1 MGALGAL
8 SRCLLGVCRCC
19 CATFL
24 KLLGS
29 RSKGLRL
36 LAVLIL
42 LYSISLVVMIYSHT
56 TATTLSLV
64 SPNHPWQFP
73 MNYDVSSSSANNKDD
88 EFQHK
93 NNEPIH
99 WQRDSTSS
107 TDEVSACLLVMDDNH
122 YLIEWI
128 AYHYHAA
135 NLRNLII
142 VNDEHS
148 MTSPYTVLE
157 RWKGRMD
164 ILLWNKDEHYMTPAE
179 FTAAQQEVTNYFG
192 NDMPP
197 SLVLHR
203 ARQRLFYYKCL
214 QNLQARKKSWV
225 LLTDSDE
232 FVRLN
237 YDLIE
242 KEESSSNLTALPI
255 QEPGSV
261 SSFLN
266 QHATTS
272 IVNQKS
278 KDEVKEDSAIYM
290 LQSSPCVQVPRLR
303 FAGGEE
309 TTDEVIIHNNND
321 GYNASDFL
329 TLRWT
334 SHAPPTDYKRN
345 KISKAIVDVSRI
357 PPQDLLPV
365 DSIHVPVRAV
375 CQQRRLHV
383 RTTQSFLVI
392 HHYLGDLEQYLYR
405 ENDARI
411 LRTADKYYADSKS
424 LSSPQVSKAMQPWL
438 NGFLTNDDV
447 SPLNNHEAIIGAKND
462 LLANVGKLQP
472 KSWQTYD
479 GPENKERC
487 ALCFFGL
494 PRAYKTMVLPS
505 IVRNLLIPNARHNC
519 DIYVHYY
526 KQYEEEAG
534 RRNRGG
540 KINPDDIFLLE
551 EAAKET
557 AVQYGNKDG
566 RNAGRVPSI
575 QFTYDTDDMFLE
587 KRKELLDKYH
597 NTMGPDGKPAY
608 FPWGTK
614 TYTSAS
620 LDNMVRQWHSIE
632 FAFKLMDFHGKQ
644 NGVNYSRVGMFRN
657 DAMYL
662 TPIDIALMDKG
673 VADTKNKV
681 ISIAPFARYPINDRM
696 VYGPYDAI
704 KIWSTKRFE
713 LIEKRV
719 ALAQDP
725 GFEMHSERFLNGTVF
740 PAMEALGYRTEMNRD
755 VCFVRTRA
763 DEAALAND
771 CTVGGM
777 TRGFGSVNKKEL
789 VESIVGKNCT
799 SYKMG
804 FKWLGVGCGDGI
816 KYFDGKQ

>member
-1 MGALGAL
+1 
-8 SRCLLGVCRCC
+8 
-19 CATFL
+19 
-24 KLLGS
+24 
-29 RSKGLRL
+29 
-36 LAVLIL
+36 
-42 LYSISLVVMIYSHT
+42 
-56 TATTLSLV
+56 
-64 SPNHPWQFP
+64 
-73 MNYDVSSSSANNKDD
+73 
-88 EFQHK
+88 
-93 NNEPIH
+93 
-99 WQRDSTSS
+99 
-107 TDEVSACLLVMDDNH
+107 MDDNH

-128 AYHYHAA
+128 AYHYHAV

-148 MTSPYTVLE
+148 MTSPYSVLE
-157 RWKGRMD
+157 RWNGRMD
-164 ILLWNKDEHYMTPAE
+164 ILQWKDEHYMDAAE
-179 FTAAQQEVTNYFG
+179 FKAAQQEVINYFG

-214 QNLQARKKSWV
+214 QNLKARGKSWV

-232 FVRLN
+232 YVRLN
-237 YDLIE
+237 YDLIG
-242 KEESSSNLTALPI
+242 KSNLQALPM

-266 QHATTS
+266 QHAL
-272 IVNQKS
+272 VQS
-278 KDEVKEDSAIYM
+278 KDDGVNKKEDSSPIQM

-309 TTDEVIIHNNND
+309 STGLIHEN
-321 GYNASDFL
+321 YNASDFL

-383 RTTQSFLVI
+383 RMSQSFLVI
-392 HHYLGDLEQYLYR
+392 HHYLGDLSQYLYR
-405 ENDARI
+405 ENDART
-411 LRTADKYYADSKS
+411 LRSADKYAESKS
-424 LSSPQVSKAMQPWL
+424 LVNPQVSKAMQPWL
-438 NGFLTNDDV
+438 NGFLTTTTTTTTVDQSSSNHA
-447 SPLNNHEAIIGAKND
+447 SPLNIMGAKD

-472 KSWQTYD
+472 KSWQTYN
-479 GPENKERC
+479 GPENQDRC

-494 PRAYKTMVLPS
+494 PRAYKTLVLPS
-505 IVRNLLIPNARHNC
+505 IVQNLLIPNARHNC

-551 EAAKET
+551 EVAKET
-557 AVQYGNKDG
+557 AAKYGNKDG
-566 RNAGRVPSI
+566 RNAGRVPNI
-575 QFTYDTDDMFLE
+575 QFTYDTDEMFLE
-587 KRKELLDKYH
+587 KRKELLEKYH

-614 TYTSAS
+614 TYTSTS

-632 FAFKLMDFHGKQ
+632 FAFKLMDFAGKQ
-644 NGVNYSRVGMFRN
+644 NGVQYSRVGMFRN
-657 DAMYL
+657 DAMFL

-673 VADTKNKV
+673 VADTKNMV
-681 ISIAPFARYPINDRM
+681 FSVAPFARYPINDRM
-696 VYGPYDAI
+696 VYGPYNAI

-719 ALAQDP
+719 QLAQDP
-725 GFEMHSERFLNGTVF
+725 GFEMHSERFLNGTIF
-740 PAMEALGYRTEMNRD
+740 PAMEAVGYKMEMNRD

>member
-1 MGALGAL
+1 M
-8 SRCLLGVCRCC
+8 
-19 CATFL
+19 
-24 KLLGS
+24 
-29 RSKGLRL
+29 
-36 LAVLIL
+36 
-42 LYSISLVVMIYSHT
+42 ISP
-56 TATTLSLV
+56 V
-64 SPNHPWQFP
+64 SPDHPWQLSA
-73 MNYDVSSSSANNKDD
+73 MGGVSSASSGTGFVNND
-88 EFQHK
+88 E
-93 NNEPIH
+93 NGPIH
-99 WQRDSTSS
+99 WQHDSIS
-107 TDEVSACLLVMDDNH
+107 TDDVSACLLVMDDNH

-128 AYHYHAA
+128 AYHYHVA

-142 VNDEHS
+142 VSDEHS
-148 MTSPYTVLE
+148 MTSPYPVLE

-164 ILLWNKDEHYMTPAE
+164 ILQWRDEHYMNATE
-179 FTAAQQEVTNYFG
+179 FAVAQQNVTDYFG
-192 NDMPP
+192 SDMPP

-214 QNLQARKKSWV
+214 QNLRERGKSWV

-237 YDLIE
+237 YDVIE
-242 KEESSSNLTALPI
+242 ESNLTALPI

-266 QHATTS
+266 QQATVRT
-272 IVNQKS
+272 I
-278 KDEVKEDSAIYM
+278 DAKENSPIHM

-303 FAGGEE
+303 FAGGVENF
-309 TTDEVIIHNNND
+309 DLIQSHNNEF
-321 GYNASDFL
+321 NASDFL
-329 TLRWT
+329 TMRWT
-334 SHAPPTDYKRN
+334 SHAPPTDYKSN
-345 KISKAIVDVSRI
+345 KISKTIVDISRI
-357 PPQDLLPV
+357 PSQDLLPV

-383 RTTQSFLVI
+383 RTSQSMLAI
-392 HHYLGDLEQYLYR
+392 HHYLGDLPQYLYR
-405 ENDARI
+405 ENDART
-411 LRTADKYYADSKS
+411 LRSADKYAASKS
-424 LSSPQVSKAMQPWL
+424 FSNPQVSKVVRPWL
-438 NGFLTNDDV
+438 DGFLTAMDKSSSV
-447 SPLNNHEAIIGAKND
+447 SPTTSD

-479 GPENKERC
+479 GPENQDRC

-526 KQYEEEAG
+526 KVYEEDAG

-551 EAAKET
+551 EAAKQT
-557 AVQYGNKDG
+557 SAKYGNKDG
-566 RNAGRVPSI
+566 RNAGRVPNI

-597 NTMGPDGKPAY
+597 NTMGSDGKPAY

-632 FAFKLMDFHGKQ
+632 FAFKLMDFHAKQ
-644 NGVNYSRVGMFRN
+644 KGVTYSRVGMFRN

-662 TPIDIALMDKG
+662 TTIDIALLDKG

-681 ISIAPFARYPINDRM
+681 ISVAPFARYPINDRM

-713 LIEKRV
+713 LIENRV

-740 PAMEALGYRTEMNRD
+740 PAMEALGYTTEMNRD
-755 VCFVRTRA
+755 VCFARTRA

-789 VESIVGKNCT
+789 VESIVGKKCT

-816 KYFDGKQ
+816 QYFDGRQ